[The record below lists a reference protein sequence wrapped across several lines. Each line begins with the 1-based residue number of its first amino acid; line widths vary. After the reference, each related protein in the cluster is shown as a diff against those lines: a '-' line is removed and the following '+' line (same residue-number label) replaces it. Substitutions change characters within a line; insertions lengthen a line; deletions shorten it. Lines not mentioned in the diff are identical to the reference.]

1 MRKVRRIL
9 LCVVGTLLSMVVLCP
24 VLSTAGEPALVK
36 PAGYPSRP
44 VEFVVPFD
52 PGGGADASQRIF
64 NKYAEPIV
72 GQRLVI
78 VNKPG
83 AGGATGWAELV
94 RAKPDG
100 QTLTVLTPPFN
111 IIPPLVR
118 PKQTGYKLDQFTN
131 ICIYAVVPDLL
142 YAREG
147 GPFKTLKD
155 VIEYAKQN
163 PEKIKAANTGAL
175 GADFMTTL
183 LIEHATGT
191 KFTQIPFTGGAQAL
205 QATLAGTTDVYVAS
219 SLYAMAQKGKLRPLV
234 IATEKRDPQLPDVP
248 TFRELGYDV
257 ISERYRAVGGPARLP
272 SEIVS
277 YWSQVCRRVVD
288 TPQFQAEMD
297 KFGQPAEYR
306 GPAETQKGIDQMTRD
321 IQVLVEK
328 YNLAK

>member
-1 MRKVRRIL
+1 MRKLKQSL
-9 LCVVGTLLSMVVLCP
+9 LCVVGALLSVVALCP
-24 VLSTAGEPALVK
+24 VLSMAGEPAPAK

-44 VEFVVPFD
+44 VEFIVPFD
-52 PGGGADASQRIF
+52 PGGGADASQRVF

-100 QTLTVLTPPFN
+100 QTLTITTPPFN
-111 IIPPLVR
+111 VIPTLVR
-118 PKQTGYKLDQFTN
+118 PKQTGYKMNQFTN
-131 ICIYAVVPDLL
+131 ICIYAIVPDLL

-147 GPFKTLKD
+147 GQFKTLKD
-155 VIEYAKQN
+155 VVEYAKKN

-191 KFTQIPFTGGAQAL
+191 KFTQIPFTGGALAL
-205 QATLAGTTDVYVAS
+205 QATLAGTTDVMVGT
-219 SLYAMAQKGKLRPLV
+219 SLYAMAQKGKLRPLA
-234 IATEKRDPQLPDVP
+234 IATDQRDPKLPDVP
-248 TFRELGYDV
+248 TFKELGYNV
-257 ISERYRAVGGPARLP
+257 LSERYRAVGGPAGLP
-272 SEIVS
+272 GPVVA
-277 YWSQVCRRVVD
+277 YWGQVCKQVVEN
-288 TPQFQAEMD
+288 PQFQAEMG
-297 KFGQPAEYR
+297 KLGQPAEYR
-306 GPAETQKGIDQMTRD
+306 GPADAQKAVDQMTRD
-321 IQVLVEK
+321 IQAIVEK